1 MQTTMTARSGQ
12 RSRRSEAASA
22 ATPGPSPVAARTV
35 NPGGSRAGNTKRV
48 TSTAVTRPAM
58 EKSPSWPNPGKPDK
72 SMAANPQMEV
82 NSPNRSV
89 GQIWASE
96 SAGGVP
102 AVICVKR

>member
-1 MQTTMTARSGQ
+1 
-12 RSRRSEAASA
+12 
-22 ATPGPSPVAARTV
+22 
-35 NPGGSRAGNTKRV
+35 
-48 TSTAVTRPAM
+48 M

-72 SMAANPQMEV
+72 SIAANPQIEV

-102 AVICVKR
+102 GVICVNR